1 MAKEKFDASPL
12 ANSLKDGFSLGDAG
26 VVTPSDDL
34 LERFL
39 KESGSEQTVDTIK
52 QSQQVI
58 ANFVDTATL
67 AFGRASI
74 DFFKGD
80 KKLEATETK
89 IKVGNDKLRIN
100 MTRES
105 EVGVGEHRSTKH
117 GQTKVQYLVSGGSN
131 VGSMKKIRALLNEE
145 AASALAK

>member
-26 VVTPSDDL
+26 SVAAADDL
-34 LERFL
+34 LEKFL
-39 KESGSEQTVDTIK
+39 KESGSDQTVDSIK
-52 QSQQVI
+52 ATQQVV

-74 DFFKGD
+74 GFFKANKD
-80 KKLEATETK
+80 LEATETK
-89 IKVGNDKLRIN
+89 VKVGNDKLRIN
-100 MTRES
+100 MTREA
-105 EVGVGEHRSTKH
+105 EVGVGEHRSVKH

-131 VGSMKKIRALLNEE
+131 VGSMKKIRTLLNDE
-145 AASALAK
+145 AATALAK